1 MLTYEVHKENE
12 FSRVF
17 YTGDDALKFI
27 NDNKYKIDTLY
38 YAGYDI
44 FVIEVIK

>member
-27 NDNKYKIDTLY
+27 NDNKYLRKY
-38 YAGYDI
+38 GSRC
-44 FVIEVIK
+44 